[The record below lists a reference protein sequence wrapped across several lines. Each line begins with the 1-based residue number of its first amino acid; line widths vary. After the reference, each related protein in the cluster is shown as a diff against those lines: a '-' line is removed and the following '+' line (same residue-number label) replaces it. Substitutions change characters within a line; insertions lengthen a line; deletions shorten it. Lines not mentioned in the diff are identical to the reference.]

1 MMRKARITVAIIA
14 ACIGLAACSG
24 KTKSK
29 DNVAVPKELTEI
41 QASVDFERVW
51 STSIDTNK
59 TKRGEHFAPS
69 ASGEMAYVVG
79 SNEVRAIQIAS
90 GKTIWTQ
97 KSEKRLA
104 AAPGADGK
112 RVIVGTLDGEVL
124 AFDAQ
129 DGEML
134 WEAQLSSE
142 LLAAPTLTEELV
154 ILCGNDGRIAALN
167 LSSGKL
173 AWQVD
178 RDVPLLSLRGTG
190 SAVVEGDT
198 AFVPGDDGKVTAL
211 NIADGAVRWEQ
222 AVNISSGR
230 NELERIADIDGGS
243 VVISGDLFVAG
254 YNGQTSAVASNTGS
268 TLWTFQGPSVVGLS
282 VDNRRVFVSNS
293 KSEIIAL
300 DRRSGAQLWKQ
311 DALLNRFVTK
321 PALVDEKYVVVGD
334 LEGYLH
340 ALDIESGELVG
351 RTKLAKLGFPGAP
364 LVVGDVLI
372 AQNATGAIAAFRLK

>member
-1 MMRKARITVAIIA
+1 MMRKARISVAIVA
-14 ACIGLAACSG
+14 ACIGIAACSG

-29 DNVAVPKELTEI
+29 DNVAIPQQLTEI
-41 QASVDFERVW
+41 QESVRFERIW
-51 STSIDTNK
+51 SEKIDTNK

-69 ASGEMAYVVG
+69 ASGETVYIVG
-79 SNEVRAIQIAS
+79 TNEVRAVQASS
-90 GKTIWTQ
+90 GKVLWSQ
-97 KSEKRLA
+97 KSKQRFA

-112 RVIVGTLDGEVL
+112 RVVLGSLDGEVL

-129 DGEML
+129 DGELL

-154 ILCGNDGRIAALN
+154 ILCGNDGRVAALN
-167 LSSGKL
+167 LADGNL
-173 AWQVD
+173 AWQMD
-178 RDVPLLSLRGTG
+178 RDVPLLSLRGTA
-190 SAVVEGDT
+190 SAVVEGPT
-198 AFVPGDDGKVTAL
+198 AFIPGDNGKVVAL
-211 NIADGAVRWEQ
+211 NIADGAVLWEQ

-268 TLWTFQGPSVVGLS
+268 TLWTYQGPSVVGLS
-282 VDNRRVFVSNS
+282 VDNRRVFLSNAT
-293 KSEIIAL
+293 SEVIAL

-321 PALVDEKYVVVGD
+321 PVLIDEKYVVVGD

-340 ALDIESGELVG
+340 AMDIETGALVG

-364 LVVGDVLI
+364 VVIGDLLI
-372 AQNATGAIAAFRLK
+372 AQNATGAVAAYRLK

>member
-1 MMRKARITVAIIA
+1 MMRKARIAVAIVA

-29 DNVAVPKELTEI
+29 DNVAVPVELTEI
-41 QASVDFERVW
+41 QESVSFERLW
-51 STSIDTNK
+51 SSSIDTNK

-69 ASGEMAYVVG
+69 AAGSVVYLVG
-79 SNEVRAIQIAS
+79 SHEIRAVDVNS
-90 GKTIWTQ
+90 GKTLWSQ
-97 KSEKRLA
+97 KSKSRLA
-104 AAPGADGK
+104 AAPGTDGK
-112 RVIVGTLDGEVL
+112 RVVVGSLDGEVQ
-124 AFDAQ
+124 AFDAE
-129 DGEML
+129 DGELL

-142 LLAAPTLTEELV
+142 LLAAPTLTDDV
-154 ILCGNDGRIAALN
+154 AIICGNDGRIAALN
-167 LSSGKL
+167 LGDGKV

-211 NIADGAVRWEQ
+211 GVKDGAVRWEQ

-293 KSEIIAL
+293 KSEVIAL
-300 DRRSGAQLWKQ
+300 DRRSGTQLWKQ
-311 DALLNRFVTK
+311 DALLNRFITK
-321 PALVDEKYVVVGD
+321 PVLVDEKFVVVGD

-340 ALDIESGELVG
+340 ALDIETGELVG
-351 RTKLAKLGFPGAP
+351 RTKLSKLGFPGAP
-364 LVVGDVLI
+364 LVAGDVLV